1 MSAKNRNDK
10 AQSGVNVLDIAFYLL
25 SKWRWIVLSV
35 AVFGLLAWV
44 YYASRPFIYYSSA
57 TVIIKDPSN
66 KTTTASLDRYDNL
79 INRVNV
85 SNEILQF
92 KSKKLFREVIQ
103 RVHADVSY
111 RVDDKLRYRELYTQ
125 SPVTV
130 TFLDAE
136 PQSRAVMTVVPA
148 GPDSMT
154 VSIGEKHSRS
164 RVGVHVADTLEIGN
178 GIRAVFG
185 VTNYYNNSWK
195 GKEIH
200 VEKRPLDSMV
210 AWYRANFGIRQEGE
224 ESSILN
230 LSLKDES
237 PVRAR
242 DVLNM
247 LITVYNEEAI
257 NDKNQVAINTADFIN
272 ERLIIIE
279 KELGSVESDLE
290 LFKKDNQV
298 VDMGTTSGIYIQQAQ
313 KYNTDVLELE
323 TQLELADYIKDYLS
337 DPSKEVDLLPANT
350 GINDMNIESQIS
362 QYNTVKLRRDKLID
376 DSSEMNPVVLELN
389 NSLRAMKQSII
400 RAVDNMVV
408 SLNVRLNDARSRE
421 QRAQS
426 RMTSI
431 PTQQREMLSIER
443 QQKIKESL
451 YMFLLNRREENALAQ
466 AMADNNARIIDEA
479 SGSMSP
485 ISPDRGRILFLGL
498 LSGLVL
504 PCVVFLLILTID
516 TRVHRRKDI
525 EDVVD
530 LPFIGEI
537 PYDKNLKSKAG
548 KSVPIVVE
556 GTRNVISEAFRIIR
570 TNMSFMLRKQ
580 SGCQVVT
587 LVSMNE
593 GAGKTFVSIN
603 LAYSLVY
610 AKKKVVLVDLDI
622 RKRSLSK
629 FFNYGHY
636 GVTDYLANRDLA
648 IDDILRLRSDGPDI
662 VLAGTPAPNPTEL
675 LMDSR
680 LDDLFSKLRERY
692 DYIIVD
698 CVPAGI
704 IADAAIVNRITDLTV
719 FVIRAGRMDRRQ
731 LPDVEKM
738 YTDRKLSNMA
748 ILLNGVDILTLNLD
762 DEYALAAVG
771 AEANGAVN
779 VGSLADDCAVDVV
792 NGNVSSCGVAYVDL
806 TVNTADDSVTLAF
819 GYNAVDTYR
828 T

>member
-10 AQSGVNVLDIAFYLL
+10 AQSGVNVLDIVFYLF

-185 VTNYYNNSWK
+185 ITNYYNNSWK

-362 QYNTVKLRRDKLID
+362 QYNAVKLRRDKLID

-719 FVIRAGRMDRRQ
+719 FVVRAGRMDRRQ

-738 YTDRKLSNMA
+738 DR
-748 ILLNGVDILTLNLD
+748 
-762 DEYALAAVG
+762 
-771 AEANGAVN
+771 
-779 VGSLADDCAVDVV
+779 
-792 NGNVSSCGVAYVDL
+792 
-806 TVNTADDSVTLAF
+806 
-819 GYNAVDTYR
+819 
-828 T
+828 

>member
-10 AQSGVNVLDIAFYLL
+10 AQSGVNVLDIVFYLF

-44 YYASRPFIYYSSA
+44 YYASQPFLYYSSA

-111 RVDDKLRYRELYTQ
+111 KVDDKLRYRELYTQ

-185 VTNYYNNSWK
+185 ITNYYNNSWK

-362 QYNTVKLRRDKLID
+362 QYNAVKLRRDKLID

-719 FVIRAGRMDRRQ
+719 FVVRAGRMDRRQ

-748 ILLNGVDILTLNLD
+748 ILLNGVDIFSMMT
-762 DEYALAAVG
+762 
-771 AEANGAVN
+771 
-779 VGSLADDCAVDVV
+779 
-792 NGNVSSCGVAYVDL
+792 
-806 TVNTADDSVTLAF
+806 
-819 GYNAVDTYR
+819 
-828 T
+828 

>member
-362 QYNTVKLRRDKLID
+362 QYNAVKLRRDKLID

-719 FVIRAGRMDRRQ
+719 FVVRAGRMDRRQ

-748 ILLNGVDILTLNLD
+748 ILLNGVDM
-762 DEYALAAVG
+762 
-771 AEANGAVN
+771 
-779 VGSLADDCAVDVV
+779 SRH
-792 NGNVSSCGVAYVDL
+792 
-806 TVNTADDSVTLAF
+806 
-819 GYNAVDTYR
+819 GYGYGYG
-828 T
+828 